1 MNLPLVYIIVLAAYF
16 VLLIMIGFITQRS
29 TKSTSDYHIG
39 NRNIGPWV
47 SALSFVSAYYS
58 SVVII
63 GGGGFGYKFGLTTL
77 WIAAINVLLGC
88 FLAWVVLG
96 KRTLALTKKLNAITL
111 PDFLAKRYQLPFAR
125 VFISLV
131 IALFLIVYNVSIL
144 KGLGDT
150 FNVLL
155 NIRYEWGVFISSLIV
170 VIYVT
175 FGGYLAVVWTGFIQ
189 GIIMFVSMGL
199 LLWKTLQV
207 TGGLTA
213 GVVALKAMDKGLVE
227 TPGLWGFPG
236 MISYVLVVSLGVW
249 GMPQMLARFYSIKN
263 NKAIRTGALIAS
275 VGAAM
280 AFVPYLV
287 GALARTKLPL
297 TDPALMKNADLAI
310 PMLAKAYLPPIV
322 IALFF
327 IGVIAAGMSTFSA
340 VLIISAGATVRDL
353 IKDSFKSKINDKME
367 IRWSM
372 VCSLI
377 VGLISMALA
386 LKPPGLV
393 LQLTAFSWAVI
404 ASACL
409 IPFLFG
415 LYWNRTTKTG
425 VIASMVG
432 GFLVSIGWM
441 ILQQILKSKGPL
453 QGIYQYHG
461 FIPGVLASFILMVVV
476 SWTTKDIVSIP
487 TMDRKRNKLSV

>member
-16 VLLIMIGFITQRS
+16 VLLILIGFMSQRN

-39 NRNIGPWV
+39 NRNIGAWV

-63 GGGGFGYKFGLTTL
+63 GGGGFGYKYGLSTL
-77 WIAAINVLLGC
+77 WIAAINVLVGC

-96 KRTLALTKKLNAITL
+96 KRTLALTKRLKAITL

-125 VFISLV
+125 VFISFV

-155 NIRYEWGVFISSLIV
+155 GIPYIWGVVISGLIV
-170 VIYVT
+170 VVYVT

-189 GIIMFVSMGL
+189 GIIMFVAMGL

-213 GVVALKAMDKGLVE
+213 GVAALKAVDKGLVE

-263 NKAIRTGALIAS
+263 NKAIRNGALIAS

-287 GALARTKLPL
+287 GALARTKFPIAEF
-297 TDPALMKNADLAI
+297 PALKNADLAI
-310 PMLAKAYLPPIV
+310 PMLANAYLPPIV

-353 IKDSFKSKINDKME
+353 IKDSFHVKINDKME
-367 IRWSM
+367 IRLSM
-372 VCSLI
+372 VCSMF
-377 VGLISMALA
+377 VGLVSMILA
-386 LKPPGLV
+386 MKPPGLV

-409 IPFLFG
+409 VPFLLG
-415 LYWNRTTKTG
+415 LYWNGTTKTG
-425 VIASMVG
+425 VMFSMVG

-441 ILQQILKSKGPL
+441 ILQQILKSHGPL

-461 FIPGVLASFILMVVV
+461 FIPGVLASLFLMIFV
-476 SWTTKDIVSIP
+476 SLITKDKVPVPS
-487 TMDRKRNKLSV
+487 K